1 MSRYFALE
9 IPEKKLPVILVIIHG
24 ALAVFQAEV
33 SCALCLSGNRLTFN
47 TRMYASYLAQY
58 ELHTVAYN
66 M

>member
-9 IPEKKLPVILVIIHG
+9 ILEKKLPVILVLIHG
-24 ALAVFQAEV
+24 ALAVFQAKI
-33 SCALCLSGNRLTFN
+33 SCALSLSGNRLPFDTK
-47 TRMYASYLAQY
+47 MYASYLAQY